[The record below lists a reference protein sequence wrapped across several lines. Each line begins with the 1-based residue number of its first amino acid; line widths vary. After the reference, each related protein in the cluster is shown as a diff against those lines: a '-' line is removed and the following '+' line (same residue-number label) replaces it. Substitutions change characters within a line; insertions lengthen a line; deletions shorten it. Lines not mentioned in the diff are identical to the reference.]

1 MANNASLSG
10 LSIDLTELSVDTTP
24 QLGGNLDLN
33 SNDITGT
40 GNINTTGTITA
51 SSTITG
57 STFSG
62 SGASLTNLNA
72 SNLSSGTIPD
82 ARFPSALP
90 AIDGSNLTGIN
101 TDLVSDT
108 SPQLGGDLDT
118 NGNDIDVGATD
129 RITLGGIASGSY
141 PEMEIKSTGSANSIL
156 AYDGQVNFG
165 RPSGGPFKLQLTQPS
180 GAGGTSIE
188 LNSNTTGGHQ
198 RIDAAQTAIPFE
210 LQYGGSTKI
219 NIGSSAVAVTG
230 NLTTTG
236 TITPGTYR
244 AGEIIEQLETQ
255 ADGVAVTVQSG
266 TYTPTNV
273 TAIQNLST
281 SHAVITGSSIGY
293 TPPTGTTRV
302 IYEFWVYMRDT
313 DVGPILHFQG
323 RVDGTIVT
331 NSRHTWREATA
342 NADYQTWIYSKMIL
356 RVGVTQNLAAGDI
369 GTWTSS
375 KTLDFTARE
384 YSSSYEGR
392 FHFTNHWDGGGT
404 DIAVKPRIRITAI
417 A

>member
-1 MANNASLSG
+1 MANSASINNISV
-10 LSIDLTELSVDTTP
+10 DLTELSADTSP

-40 GNINTTGTITA
+40 GNINTTGNITA
-51 SSTITG
+51 SG
-57 STFSG
+57 TFSG
-62 SGASLTNLNA
+62 SGASLTNL
-72 SNLSSGTIPD
+72 
-82 ARFPSALP
+82 PSAQLTGALP

-129 RITLGGIASGSY
+129 RITLGGIASGST

-156 AYDGQVNFG
+156 AYDGQVDFG
-165 RPSGGPFKLQLTQPS
+165 RLSSGSFKLKLNQPG

-198 RIDAAQTAIPFE
+198 RIDAAQTAVPFE

-281 SHAVITGSSIGY
+281 THAVITGSSIDY

-302 IYEFWVYMRDT
+302 IYEFWTYMRDT

-342 NADYQTWIYSKMIL
+342 NADYQTWIYSKMVL
-356 RVGVTQNLAAGDI
+356 RVGVTQSLAAGDV
-369 GTWTSS
+369 GTWTSA

-404 DIAVKPRIRITAI
+404 DIVVKPRIRITAI